1 MPNEHLSR
9 HALYFRGL
17 TARLGLLALSLSL
30 TACTTLGPDFALPEA
45 GWEDQWQSDSLADVR
60 LGQPTG
66 NWWEQ
71 FEDPALTAIVTAAE
85 ANNNN
90 VKIAGLRVLEARA
103 QLGGAEAT
111 RLPQLVV
118 GSAAAGYGAAARGN
132 QALGNADFLFG
143 NVGAQV
149 GWELDLWGRFRRA
162 IEGSEAAWLASEAA
176 RHDVII
182 LVRAEAARLL
192 CALAVEIMALGL
204 RGYGVLPPMP
214 TPTPVAIGK
223 SASH

>member
-1 MPNEHLSR
+1 
-9 HALYFRGL
+9 
-17 TARLGLLALSLSL
+17 
-30 TACTTLGPDFALPEA
+30 
-45 GWEDQWQSDSLADVR
+45 
-60 LGQPTG
+60 
-66 NWWEQ
+66 
-71 FEDPALTAIVTAAE
+71 
-85 ANNNN
+85 
-90 VKIAGLRVLEARA
+90 
-103 QLGGAEAT
+103 
-111 RLPQLVV
+111 
-118 GSAAAGYGAAARGN
+118 
-132 QALGNADFLFG
+132 
-143 NVGAQV
+143 V